1 MTRIGVYVCH
11 CGLNIAGVVDV
22 EKVADYANGLPEV
35 VVARHYAYMCSEPG
49 QRMIQNDIKAHKLDR
64 VVIATCSPRMH
75 EETFRKAVAEAGLN
89 PYLVEIV
96 NLREQVSWPHAREPE
111 RATEKAKALVRMGVA
126 RAKLLEPLDKRKVS
140 VEKNVLIVGGGIA
153 GIQASLD
160 LANAGFKVYLVE
172 KAPSIGGRMAQ
183 LDKTFPTLDCSAC
196 ILTPKMVDWELRSH
210 CRQEAQ
216 ICR

>member
-49 QRMIQNDIKAHKLDR
+49 QRMIQSDIKAHKIDR

-75 EETFRKAVAEAGLN
+75 EETFRKAVAGAGLN

-111 RATEKAKALVRMGVA
+111 KATEKAKALVRMGVA

-153 GIQASLD
+153 GIQA
-160 LANAGFKVYLVE
+160 
-172 KAPSIGGRMAQ
+172 
-183 LDKTFPTLDCSAC
+183 
-196 ILTPKMVDWELRSH
+196 
-210 CRQEAQ
+210 
-216 ICR
+216 

>member
-1 MTRIGVYVCH
+1 MPKIGVYVCH

-22 EKVADYANGLPEV
+22 EKVTEYAKQLPNV
-35 VVARHYAYMCSEPG
+35 AVARHYAYMCSDPG
-49 QRMIQNDIKAHKLDR
+49 QRMIQEDVKKRKLDR

-89 PYLVEIV
+89 PYLLEIV
-96 NLREQVSWPHAREPE
+96 NLREHVSWAHTHEPE
-111 RATEKAKALVRMGVA
+111 KATEKAMALVRMGVA
-126 RAKLLEPLDKRKVS
+126 RAKLLEPLEKRKAK
-140 VEKNVLIVGGGIA
+140 VEKSVLVVGGGIA

-160 LANAGFKVYLVE
+160 LADAGFKVYLVE

-196 ILTPKMVDWELRSH
+196 ILTPKWWMWLSIRTLL
-210 CRQEAQ
+210 C
-216 ICR
+216 